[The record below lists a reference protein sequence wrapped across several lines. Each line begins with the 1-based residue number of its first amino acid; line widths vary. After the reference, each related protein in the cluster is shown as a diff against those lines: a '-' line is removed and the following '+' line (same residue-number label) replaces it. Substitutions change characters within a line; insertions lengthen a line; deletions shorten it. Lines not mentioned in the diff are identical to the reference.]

1 MFYEIIIETD
11 ELDDGSPAWFASFPA
26 FPEITSTAE
35 TKELCLSSAIGAIEE
50 AMAGRIV
57 DGEDIEL
64 PAKQMR
70 SGKLYVE
77 VPLLTALKVS
87 LYNVT
92 REKQITRAQ
101 LCNRLGWHRE
111 QVDRLFRLD
120 HNSRIDQIEAAFK
133 AVGKPLSF
141 EVLEAA

>member
-1 MFYEIIIETD
+1 MFYEIVIEAD
-11 ELDDGSPAWFASFPA
+11 EMDDGSPAWFASFPA
-26 FPEITSTAE
+26 FPEITVSAE
-35 TKELCLSSAIGAIEE
+35 TKEGILASAVSGIEE

-64 PAKQMR
+64 PVR
-70 SGKLYVE
+70 KLPSNPSVE

-87 LYNVT
+87 LYSVL

-101 LCNRLGWHRE
+101 LSNRLGWHRE

-133 AVGKPLSF
+133 AVGKPLTF
-141 EVLEAA
+141 EMLEAA

>member
-1 MFYEIIIETD
+1 MFYEIVIEAD
-11 ELDDGSPAWFASFPA
+11 ELDDGSLAWFATFPA
-26 FPEITSTAE
+26 FPEITVTGE
-35 TKELCLSSAIGAIEE
+35 TKEGIRASAVGGIEE
-50 AMAGRIV
+50 AMAGRIS

-64 PAKQMR
+64 PAKKAP
-70 SGKLYVE
+70 SNTYVE

-87 LYNVT
+87 LYSAL
-92 REKQITRAQ
+92 REKQMSRAQ
-101 LCNRLGWHRE
+101 LRNRLGWHRE